1 MGKEIYSMALLKEKV
16 ISVYHWTDKTF
27 SFTTTRDRTFR
38 FKNGEFAMIGLEI
51 NNKPLLRAYSVVSP
65 NHEDHLEFLS
75 IKVPNGPL
83 TSKLQ
88 HIKVNDEIIVNS
100 KPTGTLVCDYLLP
113 GRNLYLVA
121 TGTGLAPFLS
131 IINDPET
138 YENFDKVI
146 LTHTVQQPDELVYK
160 EQLEFFNTKNEFFT
174 QGKFQYFNTLTKAD
188 WPRQGRIT
196 KWLKEGTLWPALGTE
211 TYDSKVDRMM
221 ICGSMGLNEDVT
233 GWLESIGAKEGN
245 TSTQGEYVVEKAFV
259 TK

>member
-1 MGKEIYSMALLKEKV
+1 MAIITEKV
-16 ISVYHWTDKTF
+16 TEVKHWSNKTF
-27 SFTTTRDRTFR
+27 TFKTTRKPGMR
-38 FKNGEFAMIGLEI
+38 FKNGEFVMMGLKHEGKNI
-51 NNKPLLRAYSVVSP
+51 IRAYSVASA
-65 NHEDHLEFLS
+65 NHEEFLEWLS
-75 IKVPNGPL
+75 IKVDGGEL
-83 TSKLQ
+83 TLKLQ
-88 HIKVNDEIIVNS
+88 NLKVGDEVIMND
-100 KPTGTLVCDYLLP
+100 KATGTLVIDYLLP

>member
-1 MGKEIYSMALLKEKV
+1 MAIIIEKV
-16 ISVYHWTDKTF
+16 TEVKHWSDKTF
-27 SFTTTRDRTFR
+27 TFKTTRKPSMR
-38 FKNGEFAMIGLEI
+38 FKNGEFVMMGLEHEGKKI
-51 NNKPLLRAYSVVSP
+51 VRAYSVASA
-65 NHEDHLEFLS
+65 NHEEFLEWLS
-75 IKVPNGPL
+75 IKVDDGEL

-88 HIKVNDEIIVNS
+88 EVKVGDEVIMMD
-100 KPTGTLVCDYLLP
+100 KATGTLVIDYLLP

-146 LTHTVQQPDELVYK
+146 LTHTVQHPDELVYR
-160 EQLEFFNTKNEFFT
+160 EELESFNTEKEFFT
-174 QGKFQYFNTLTKAD
+174 LGKFQYFNTLTKAD

-211 TYDSKVDRMM
+211 TFDSKLDRVM
-221 ICGSMGLNEDVT
+221 ICGSIGLNEDVT
-233 GWLESIGAKEGN
+233 GWLKSIGAKEGN
-245 TSTQGEYVVEKAFV
+245 TSTQGEYVLEKAFV